1 MKASS
6 VMTNLFANSLV
17 INRKMIA
24 RGLSCSINHFGDND
38 FSGNS
43 EGKLQQITRQQQVLI
58 KHQQSLAHAV
68 TTFNGRY
75 IALSGP
81 VQNNLMQR
89 WRNDCPHGWEMSAKT
104 HLMVGKGK
112 ITKVYFNT
120 DKKDNGE
127 NFWNDLVSKIYSPI
141 NNNYGLADFFYKHS
155 VIPSDHYPQWSK
167 IITQE
172 NVVELEICRCAPETR
187 DSMIAELSSLTGNPV
202 YRLLQIV
209 QDSDEELQHCS
220 EIVRGLLKKVN
231 NDGLSCA
238 IVAIDV
244 DQLKERISVVD
255 LLTAIKQQFSSCGKK
270 IVVLLMNYDE
280 ENISTFSH
288 GGHCYHVEPPEEIRK
303 LIKNQEA
310 LSQLLIKYNELV
322 KEASAKTQTKLQKRL
337 LSELPHGWRIQTIVE
352 QRKFQ
357 ITDLIFDVN
366 TRVSDYLRH
375 AIQNYVSKN
384 QIPTAPGI
392 DWQTTEEMLAEKIP
406 WTLIGEDESH
416 KCNEVVRNHLAKLR
430 NYCADQGLD
439 KVTQDAVDECAL
451 SGCLQTQV

>member
-6 VMTNLFANSLV
+6 VMTNLFANSLM

-43 EGKLQQITRQQQVLI
+43 ESKLQQITRQQQVLI

-75 IALSGP
+75 IALSGT

-89 WRNDCPHGWEMSAKT
+89 WRDNCPHGWEMTAKT
-104 HLMVGKGK
+104 HLIVGKSK

-120 DKKDNGE
+120 DKKSNGE
-127 NFWNDLVSKIYSPI
+127 NFWHDLVSKIYSPI
-141 NNNYGLADFFYKHS
+141 NNDYGLADFFYKHS
-155 VIPSDHYPQWSK
+155 VIPSDDYPQWSK
-167 IITQE
+167 ITTQE
-172 NVVELEICRCAPETR
+172 NVVALEICRCAPETR
-187 DSMIAELSSLTGNPV
+187 DSMIAELSLLTGNPV

-209 QDSDEELQHCS
+209 QDSEEELQHCS
-220 EIVRGLLKKVN
+220 EMVRELSKKVN
-231 NDGLSCA
+231 NDGLYCA

-244 DQLKERISVVD
+244 DQLKERISVFE
-255 LLTAIKQQFSSCGKK
+255 LLPAIKQQFSSGEKK
-270 IVVLLMNYDE
+270 LVILLMKYDE

-288 GGHCYHVEPPEEIRK
+288 GGHCYHIEPPAEIGK
-303 LIKNQEA
+303 LIKNQEV
-310 LSQLLIKYNELV
+310 LSQLLVKYNELV
-322 KEASAKTQTKLQKRL
+322 KEASAETQATLQKRL
-337 LSELPHGWRIQTIVE
+337 LSELPHGWRIQTIAE

-366 TRVSDYLRH
+366 IRVSDYLRH

-384 QIPTAPGI
+384 KMPTAPGI

-406 WTLIGEDESH
+406 WELIGEEEHH
-416 KCNEVVRNHLAKLR
+416 KCTEVVKNHLAKLR
-430 NYCADQGLD
+430 NYCTDQGLGE
-439 KVTQDAVDECAL
+439 VTQDAVDECAL
-451 SGCLQTQV
+451 SGYLQTRV